1 MKIMNAEDNHSEA
14 VDENAA
20 SQTGEPREYSSDQ
33 AEQANAALIELG
45 KEVEDLRDKLLRS
58 AAEAENVRRRSQ
70 REVADAKS
78 FSIANFARDMLG
90 VADNLTRALEAIP
103 DDARNSG
110 DPGFA
115 ALIEGV
121 ELTQKSM
128 HGALQRHGV
137 QKLEPEGE
145 RFDPNFHQAMFE
157 VPNADIPNNTV
168 VQVVQAGYRIGE
180 RVLRPAMV
188 GVSKGGPKA
197 APAAT
202 EAQTEHGDSAEPGPP
217 DEIATRDA

>member
-1 MKIMNAEDNHSEA
+1 MNAEDNR
-14 VDENAA
+14 DDAA
-20 SQTGEPREYSSDQ
+20 NEQNGAETAAGHEYSAEQ

-45 KEVEDLRDKLLRS
+45 KEVEELRDKLLRT

-90 VADNLTRALEAIP
+90 VADNLSRALDAIP
-103 DDARNSG
+103 EDARNGG
-110 DPGFA
+110 DAGFS

-121 ELTQKSM
+121 ELTQKAM
-128 HGALQRHGV
+128 HSALERHGV
-137 QKLEPEGE
+137 LRLEPDGE

-157 VPNADIPNNTV
+157 VPNPDLPNNTV
-168 VQVVQAGYRIGE
+168 VQVVQTGYRIGE

-197 APAAT
+197 SAPEPGGESGET
-202 EAQTEHGDSAEPGPP
+202 AEPGPP